1 VFSRHPRRGP
11 QFVPQLPG
19 DLHPAVAAVH
29 EAGFGINRTSNGHLR
44 WPITSGSSAA
54 VRRRERGQLRRG
66 IGAHDD
72 RSWSH
77 FRHPA
82 DPRGRAASARH
93 FARREDLTRETKGP
107 QDFVSIADREVESL
121 IHTRL
126 AEAFPTDGFLGEES
140 GGEIGE
146 RSCVID
152 PIDGTNNFL
161 RGLPL
166 WSVSIAYAIAGEP
179 VIGLIHLPCVGRLY
193 SAVRGGGAWCDG
205 MLIHASRVAD
215 LAQATIAVG
224 ISRRTSPDLS
234 LPVIEIALR
243 NGSALRCMGT
253 CVVALAMVAEGSV
266 DAYYEVHV
274 QPWDCLAG
282 ILIVSE
288 AGGRTNEV
296 AVGFVGVTG

>member
-1 VFSRHPRRGP
+1 MTIEARLTFAT
-11 QFVPQLPG
+11 QLI
-19 DLHPAVAAVH
+19 L
-29 EAGFGINRTSNGHLR
+29 EAG
-44 WPITSGSSAA
+44 
-54 VRRRERGQLRRG
+54 QL
-66 IGAHDD
+66 A
-72 RSWSH
+72 
-77 FRHPA
+77 
-82 DPRGRAASARH
+82 ARH
-93 FARREDLTRETKGP
+93 FAHREDLTRETKGP

-121 IHTRL
+121 IRTRL
-126 AEAFPTDGFLGEES
+126 TEAFPADGFLGEES
-140 GGEIGE
+140 GGETVE
-146 RSCVID
+146 RCWIVD

-166 WSVSIAYAIAGEP
+166 WGVSIAYVITGEP

-193 SAVRGGGAWCDG
+193 SAVLAGGAWCDG
-205 MLIHASRVAD
+205 MLIHANRVAD
-215 LAQATIAVG
+215 LAKATIAVG

-274 QPWDCLAG
+274 QPWDCMAG
-282 ILIVSE
+282 MLIVRE

-296 AVGFVGVTG
+296 PAPLMLAHGGPLLASAPALFDRLVEATPVQLDLSQAGETSR